1 MAGYALPRGRGG
13 GAGMIAA
20 VSYTD
25 TLEEAGFAI
34 ESVAQ
39 VLYAMSTSEACRDMS
54 MALDLLAKT
63 ADGALAAVKA
73 HVAATCVGNRQVA

>member
-1 MAGYALPRGRGG
+1 
-13 GAGMIAA
+13 MIADIPDTD
-20 VSYTD
+20 TD

-34 ESVAQ
+34 EGVAQ
-39 VLYAMSTSEACRDMS
+39 TLYAMSTSEACRDMA

-73 HVAATCVGNRQVA
+73 HVAARCAENRHTASLTPIGV